1 MNRSLTHFDSMI
13 EKTNEW
19 LGELMHELNKHDR
32 HGAYHALRVVLHALR
47 DRLTVNEAA
56 NLGAQLPTLIR
67 GIYYEGWRPAAVPV
81 RERKKEQ
88 FLSHV
93 RESYKHD
100 ESVDVEE
107 VVRAV
112 LRVLANRVSAG
123 EIEDIT
129 HSLPK
134 ELNSLWGT

>member
-1 MNRSLTHFDSMI
+1 MSKSLANFDSMI

-32 HGAYHALRVVLHALR
+32 HAAYHALRVVLHALR
-47 DRLTVNEAA
+47 DRLTVDEAA
-56 NLGAQLPTLIR
+56 DLGAQLPTLIR
-67 GIYYEGWRPAAVPV
+67 GIYYEGWKPAAVPL

-93 RESYKHD
+93 RESYRYD

-112 LRVLANRVSAG
+112 FRVLANRVSSG

-129 HSLPK
+129 QSLPK
-134 ELNSLWGT
+134 ELNSLWDT